1 MDNKLPCRE
10 QSMKHT
16 YNFPV
21 LQGIQ
26 AGREYYLALCPLKL
40 ISKLFLYDEEGVPAD
55 LRAQR
60 ILNKARIPEIASY
73 IVENPTNYT
82 FSAITASIGGEVE
95 FQPINDSDEER
106 NVGILSIPM
115 DAPMIINDGQHRR
128 AAIEEA
134 LKERPELADESLAVV
149 FFVDAGLQRS
159 QQMFADLNKH
169 AVRPSQ
175 SLGVL
180 YDHRDPLAELARHI
194 MLEVPVFKELT
205 EKERTTISNRSP
217 KLFTLSS
224 IYQATRAFLRKGKKD
239 NVSEDECKLAID
251 FWINV
256 SNAIPEWQLALKKQ
270 VSCASLRENF
280 IHSHG
285 VALQAIGMAG
295 SELVSEYPNEW
306 KERLNKLGT
315 IDWARS
321 RSNIWEGRA
330 TIQGRISKAWQQ
342 VLLTSIYIKKILG
355 VPLISEEES
364 MEEKFMGSKK

>member
-1 MDNKLPCRE
+1 
-10 QSMKHT
+10 MKHT

-21 LQGIQ
+21 LRGIQ
-26 AGREYYLALCPLKL
+26 ASREYYLAMCPLKL

-73 IVENPTNYT
+73 IVDNPTNYT

-95 FQPINDSDEER
+95 FQPIKDTGGER

-128 AAIEEA
+128 AAIDEA
-134 LKERPELADESLAVV
+134 LKERPELGDESLAVV
-149 FFVDAGLQRS
+149 FFIDAGLQRS

-194 MLEVPVFKELT
+194 MLEVPVFRDLT
-205 EKERTTISNRSP
+205 EKERTSISNRSP

-239 NVSEDECKLAID
+239 NVTEDECKLAID
-251 FWINV
+251 FWVTVTNV
-256 SNAIPEWQLALKKQ
+256 IPEWQLAVKKLITC
-270 VSCASLRENF
+270 SSLRDDF
-280 IHSHG
+280 IHAHG
-285 VALQAIGMAG
+285 IMLQAIGLAG
-295 SELVSEYPNEW
+295 SELVSEYPNDW
-306 KERLNKLGT
+306 KDRLKKLGNM
-315 IDWARS
+315 DWTRS
-321 RSNIWEGRA
+321 NSNIWEGRA

-342 VLLTSIYIKKILG
+342 VSLTSIYLKKVLG
-355 VPLISEEES
+355 VSLTAEEIK
-364 MEEKFMGSKK
+364 MEDKYIGRNK